1 MMIIIMILSDVNFK
15 VNSRRGRGGS
25 ARGGGCAAVSQ
36 CAAVEVEVLGARC
49 SLLTLAH
56 SVKGLNEGFDG
67 RSGLCVGVCVGDGGD
82 AAPVT
87 AAVRVRRPHRVSRG
101 PGGHSGQG
109 HRLYNSAGQ
118 RHITCSPG
126 RTLRAPRCSGR
137 MLRAKVTRIG
147 SKKLSI
153 SMKPPR
159 MLLMLSWAC
168 RALSGL
174 FVTACNHVIKR
185 KVIKLKRKAVW

>member
-1 MMIIIMILSDVNFK
+1 MMIITIILSDVNFK

-25 ARGGGCAAVSQ
+25 AGGGLCCCESV
-36 CAAVEVEVLGARC
+36 CCGGGARC

-109 HRLYNSAGQ
+109 HRLYTVLGSVTSPAVQAGPSERRGAHGKCCGDERGQ
-118 RHITCSPG
+118 RSPGLALKSLALAWNLLACFWCSPG
-126 RTLRAPRCSGR
+126 LVEPFQAFSSLR
-137 MLRAKVTRIG
+137 
-147 SKKLSI
+147 
-153 SMKPPR
+153 
-159 MLLMLSWAC
+159 
-168 RALSGL
+168 
-174 FVTACNHVIKR
+174 VIM
-185 KVIKLKRKAVW
+185 W